1 MSRPARLDTRYT
13 KFDRLVALWDRVAEL
28 FRGRRTPPRQTARLA
43 VEAMEDRLVPTAAAV
58 WLGPDTQLLPEGA
71 SGGIWAYRSGGDTT
85 QPLTVQ
91 LSFGSNGTADPLA
104 AWNADYTLTGPSGGS
119 GGSSVSLG
127 ASGGTVTFGANETAL
142 FLNLRALRD
151 NLVEG
156 TEGFR
161 VTVLDG
167 GTNYQP
173 GWGSGGSG
181 GSGGWDGSTADIR
194 IADVAPVIALSPE
207 TLSVWEGASGGIGLS
222 RSGGDTTLPL
232 TVQLG
237 IGANGLSDPLAAWNT
252 DYTLTGPSGG
262 SGGSS
267 VSLGASGGTVT
278 FGANETQVELTLAAL
293 LDIATEP
300 TEGFRVTVLEGDG
313 GNEYLIGWGS
323 GGSSGGSGGS
333 GGFWAGETT
342 DVRILDPMG
351 SGGSG
356 GSGGSETSRSR

>member
-173 GWGSGGSG
+173 GWGSGGSSVGSLIGHRWQAEHVVSAVMRRPYQRGPG
-181 GSGGWDGSTADIR
+181 G
-194 IADVAPVIALSPE
+194 
-207 TLSVWEGASGGIGLS
+207 S
-222 RSGGDTTLPL
+222 RSGLPR
-232 TVQLG
+232 
-237 IGANGLSDPLAAWNT
+237 S
-252 DYTLTGPSGG
+252 PS
-262 SGGSS
+262 
-267 VSLGASGGTVT
+267 SL
-278 FGANETQVELTLAAL
+278 L
-293 LDIATEP
+293 LI
-300 TEGFRVTVLEGDG
+300 
-313 GNEYLIGWGS
+313 
-323 GGSSGGSGGS
+323 
-333 GGFWAGETT
+333 
-342 DVRILDPMG
+342 
-351 SGGSG
+351 
-356 GSGGSETSRSR
+356 